1 MIEVKADNGL
11 NNAQSM
17 HGPLALN
24 TTMPSPSQTLA
35 QNVDL
40 AKSKGK
46 QTLLA
51 PTLASASN
59 TAVAVKHQDP
69 AKESTTL
76 ATNDTASGTGG
87 HTGTLACGVMK
98 RSWTI
103 RGRIAAYLTAR
114 AAGDCLAPTA
124 EQPASGLLPDSNE
137 PSSSK
142 SKPDSTPVP
151 ESQAPKDSQQ
161 TDSQPAKAAAQIES
175 QPATPAVAPAATNS
189 PVVVQGQTVPA
200 NGDSITISSQPVR
213 LSSGYIYVGSSTAPI
228 PQAQATQLHVE
239 PIVANSL
246 TFQPASPSQVLK
258 VAPSPVVVGGLT
270 FSAPQAEPSV
280 ETNATPDQ
288 DQAQPVVVGG
298 KTYAPV
304 SPTAEVKNPQT
315 EANTPVQGNSVPSA
329 ADEQSDSTVDNDQG
343 ELNQLNPIPAQADS
357 KPIVIGDTTYT
368 PVAASPSPTPQ
379 NAAVYYYSG
388 VALTQGGSAITVSGT
403 RISLGPSGVVVGTST
418 IPLSTLTPTTSLLQI
433 GSQTFTALRGSEKG
447 FEIDHTT
454 LFAGSSAITV
464 DGTKYSINDAGSL
477 IAGTSTIALAT
488 AGSSNTS
495 DSALTAGGETFTP
508 LGSTAVVVDGN
519 TLSVGGSAITEDGT
533 KLSLASNGLVVGSS
547 TFAYATPVANV
558 ATASAASGSSSTG
571 ALPSGGTLATTFPSA
586 TGGVKK
592 SAASGKTWSRRLMTV
607 SAGVSVFLSI
617 SIGMF

>member
-1 MIEVKADNGL
+1 
-11 NNAQSM
+11 M
-17 HGPLALN
+17 HDPLALN
-24 TTMPSPSQTLA
+24 TSMPSSSQTLG
-35 QNVDL
+35 QNVDP

-46 QTLLA
+46 QTVSA
-51 PTLASASN
+51 SALASASS
-59 TAVAVKHQDP
+59 TAVAVKPQEP
-69 AKESTTL
+69 AKEGTTV
-76 ATNDTASGTGG
+76 ATNDTATGTGG
-87 HTGTLACGVMK
+87 HAGILACGVMK
-98 RSWTI
+98 RWTI

-114 AAGDCLAPTA
+114 DCVAPIA
-124 EQPASGLLPDSNE
+124 EQPTSGLLPVSNE

-142 SKPDSTPVP
+142 SNPDPTPIPDSQT
-151 ESQAPKDSQQ
+151 PKDSQQTGSQQTGSQQTSSQQ
-161 TDSQPAKAAAQIES
+161 TDSQPAKDAAQIEP
-175 QPATPAVAPAATNS
+175 QPAKAAAPAVAPAAITS

-200 NGDSITISSQPVR
+200 NGDTITISSQPVK
-213 LSSGYIYVGSSTAPI
+213 LSSGSIYVGSSAAPI
-228 PQAQATQLHVE
+228 PQAQATQLHVG

-246 TFQPASPSQVLK
+246 TLQPASPSQVLK

-280 ETNATPDQ
+280 ETNAKPDQ
-288 DQAQPVVVGG
+288 DQVQQVVVGG

-304 SPTAEVKNPQT
+304 SPTDEAKNPQI
-315 EANTPVQGNSVPSA
+315 EANTPVQGSSEPSA
-329 ADEQSDSTVDNDQG
+329 SNGQSDSAVDSGQS
-343 ELNQLNPIPAQADS
+343 ELNQLNPVPAEADS

-368 PVAASPSPTPQ
+368 PVAASPRPTPQ

-403 RISLGPSGVVVGTST
+403 RISLGPSGVVVGSST

-433 GSQTFTALRGSEKG
+433 GSQTFTALRGNEKG
-447 FEIDHTT
+447 FEIDHTP
-454 LFAGSSAITV
+454 LLPGSSAISV
-464 DGTKYSINDAGSL
+464 DGTRYSIDEAGSL
-477 IAGTSTIALAT
+477 ISGTSTIALAT

-508 LGSTAVVVDGN
+508 LGSTAVVVDGS

-533 KLSLASNGLVVGSS
+533 KVSLASSGLVVGSS

-558 ATASAASGSSSTG
+558 ATVSSASGTSSTG
-571 ALPSGGTLATTFPSA
+571 ALPSGGTIATTFPSA
-586 TGGVKK
+586 TGGVER
-592 SAASGKTWSRRLMTV
+592 SAASGKTWSRRLMTK

>member
-1 MIEVKADNGL
+1 
-11 NNAQSM
+11 
-17 HGPLALN
+17 
-24 TTMPSPSQTLA
+24 MPSPSQTLA

-46 QTLLA
+46 QTVSA
-51 PTLASASN
+51 PALASASS
-59 TAVAVKHQDP
+59 TAVAAKNQEP
-69 AKESTTL
+69 AKEGTTV

-87 HTGTLACGVMK
+87 HTGILACGVMK

-103 RGRIAAYLTAR
+103 RGRIVAYLTAR
-114 AAGDCLAPTA
+114 DCVAPIA

-137 PSSSK
+137 PSSST
-142 SKPDSTPVP
+142 SKPDSTPLP
-151 ESQAPKDSQQ
+151 ESQAPKESQQTGSPQTGSQQ
-161 TDSQPAKAAAQIES
+161 TDSQPAKDVPQVES
-175 QPATPAVAPAATNS
+175 QPAKPATPAVAPAAINS

-200 NGDSITISSQPVR
+200 NGDPITISSQAVK

-258 VAPSPVVVGGLT
+258 VAPSPVVVGGLP

-304 SPTAEVKNPQT
+304 APTTEAKNPQT
-315 EANTPVQGNSVPSA
+315 EANTPVQGNSEPSA
-329 ADEQSDSTVDNDQG
+329 SDEQSGSAVDNDDS
-343 ELNQLNPIPAQADS
+343 ELKQLNPVPVQADS

-368 PVAASPSPTPQ
+368 PVAASPTPTPQ
-379 NAAVYYYSG
+379 NAAVYYYNG
-388 VALTQGGSAITVSGT
+388 IALTQGGSAITVSST
-403 RISLGPSGVVVGTST
+403 RISLGPSAVVVGTST
-418 IPLSTLTPTTSLLQI
+418 IPLSTLSPTTSLLQI

-454 LFAGSSAITV
+454 LFPGSSAISV
-464 DGTKYSINDAGSL
+464 GGTRYSMNEAGSL

-488 AGSSNTS
+488 AGSSNPT

-508 LGSTAVVVDGN
+508 LGSMAVVVDGS
-519 TLSVGGSAITEDGT
+519 TLSVGGFAITEDGT

-558 ATASAASGSSSTG
+558 ATASTASGSSSTG
-571 ALPSGGTLATTFPSA
+571 ALPSGGTIATTFPSA
-586 TGGVKK
+586 TGGVEK
-592 SAASGKTWSRRLMTV
+592 SGASGKKWSRRLMTV
-607 SAGVSVFLSI
+607 SAGISLFLSI